1 MSHEILR
8 DVWLRPPLRVTHLIG
23 QDRSQQGSTSLYTH
37 ANMKRAALPLVF
49 HPRMELTQAQ
59 VFLRLRDGAA
69 ADSGEDEFVPELVEV
84 GELVVFPR
92 LFTS

>member
-1 MSHEILR
+1 MPHEIIGSVRLWPALT
-8 DVWLRPPLRVTHLIG
+8 VSHLVG
-23 QDRSQQGSTSLYTH
+23 QHRGQQGSPSLDTH
-37 ANMKRAALPLVF
+37 PQIQRAASPLVL
-49 HPRMELTQAQ
+49 HPGVELPQAQ

-69 ADSGEDEFVPELVEV
+69 ADSGEDKFVPELVEV